1 MTRHGQSQEDFI
13 MTNRWS
19 RDTNPPAGSGGSS
32 NKPSPNSPENLGNGG
47 RSIGPIPIWSR
58 QGQGVQPAS
67 AGSDFS
73 KAFRAS
79 RVEVAPDKSPYD
91 TVLDNVKEELK
102 YGQALPSTAYENPSE
117 DDYRLVKEIAKQAVQ
132 AYNHSAPTNGVD
144 LLIDAPEEE
153 LGAEIDKMAKRIA
166 DDVLGWGPIA
176 PYMSD
181 SMVEEIFINGAG
193 QVFVQ
198 RAGERKQPTS
208 SSFRSP
214 QQLRNFVNNKLDIGS
229 GARTVTSRVPWRDHR
244 LSDGSRIH
252 VIMDPLV
259 ANLGMG
265 GMAVTIRRFRSV
277 ARTLDDLLALGSLS
291 LPAANLLKAVVQGQ
305 LNICISGGT
314 GTGKTTFLTALT
326 SEIDQNERTVTVEDT
341 PELQLPHLPDWV
353 QLITRERAEGAEPV
367 IMADLVRHCLRMRP
381 KRILLGEARGAEM
394 VAILE
399 AMNTGHD
406 GCMFTVHADDAFK
419 TLQRIETLY
428 LKSNMQN
435 VPLFAIRR
443 EIASAVNVIV
453 NIGVFRTPDGT
464 DIRRVKEI
472 NYVAGNVEKESPI
485 TSEPI
490 FSWVKPRGGEDW
502 QGHLEFTGA
511 YPELL
516 VQRLETRARWFNWE
530 RDLVEASQEWK

>member
-1 MTRHGQSQEDFI
+1 

-19 RDTNPPAGSGGSS
+19 KDSGGKDGKDGNANRGAIPLWNRQGTGTAGAQAGS
-32 NKPSPNSPENLGNGG
+32 E
-47 RSIGPIPIWSR
+47 
-58 QGQGVQPAS
+58 
-67 AGSDFS
+67 FS
-73 KAFRAS
+73 KAYRAS
-79 RVEVAPDKSPYD
+79 RVEVNTEKSPYE
-91 TVLDNVKEELK
+91 TVLDSVKEELK
-102 YGQALPSTAYENPSE
+102 YGQGLASTAYDNPTE

-132 AYNHSAPTNGVD
+132 AYNHSAPSNGVD

-153 LGAEIDKMAKRIA
+153 MATELEKLAKRIA

-181 SMVEEIFINGAG
+181 GQVEEIFINGQG
-193 QVFVQ
+193 LIFVQ
-198 RAGERKQPTS
+198 RAGETKQPTS
-208 SSFRSP
+208 SIFRSP
-214 QQLRNFVNNKLDIGS
+214 QQLRNFINNKLDIGG
-229 GARTVTSRVPWRDHR
+229 GARTVTQRVPYRDQR

-259 ANLGMG
+259 ANLGTG

-277 ARTLDDLLALGSLS
+277 ARKLDDLLKLGSLTV
-291 LPAANLLKAVVQGQ
+291 PAANLLKAVVQAQ
-305 LNICISGGT
+305 FNLCVSGGT
-314 GTGKTTFLTALT
+314 GTGKTTFLTAMT
-326 SEIDQNERTVTVEDT
+326 AEIDPGERVITVEDT

-353 QLITRERAEGAEPV
+353 QLITRERAEGAEAV

-381 KRILLGEARGAEM
+381 KRILLGEARGPEM

-419 TLQRIETLY
+419 TLQRVETLY
-428 LKSNMQN
+428 LKSNMGN

-443 EIASAVNVIV
+443 EIASALNIII
-453 NIGVFRTPDGT
+453 NIGVFRKPDGT
-464 DIRRVKEI
+464 DLRRVKEI
-472 NYVAGNVEKESPI
+472 NYVAGNVEKDSPI

-490 FSWVKPRGGEDW
+490 FHWAIPPNGEDW
-502 QGHLEFTGA
+502 QGRLEFTGA

-516 VQRLETRARWFNWE
+516 VKRLETRARWFNWE
-530 RDLVEASQEWK
+530 RDIVDLADA